1 MSKEITIDNIEL
13 NRFISDEQG
22 KVLSYLRKTFS
33 VSDDDFNDI
42 YQESSTALFLNIR
55 DGKLS
60 NLTSSLS
67 TYFLRVCINQ
77 TLKFIG
83 KRQKVVPLFND
94 STITNKDALRP
105 DKIDELYQLCTED
118 EEAEKVTCLEKI
130 VQSIIESMPDTCK
143 NVFQGYYWDNLTTTT
158 IADMYGF
165 SNANSVKTQKYKCLQ
180 KFRSKYNELKNRIYG

>member
-33 VSDDDFNDI
+33 VSDDDLSDI
-42 YQESSTALFLNIR
+42 YQESSVALFVNIR

-60 NLTSSLS
+60 NLTSTLS
-67 TYFLRVCINQ
+67 TYFLRICINQ

-94 STITNKDALRP
+94 STITNKDAFRS

-118 EEAEKVTCLEKI
+118 EEAEKVARSEKI
-130 VQSIIESMPDTCK
+130 VQNIIDSMQDTCK
-143 NVFQGYYWDNLTTTT
+143 NIFKGYYWDNFTTST
-158 IADMYGF
+158 IADMFGF
-165 SNANSVKTQKYKCLQ
+165 ANANSVKAQKYKCLQ
-180 KFRSKYNELKNRIYG
+180 KFRDKYNELMRKIYE

>member
-1 MSKEITIDNIEL
+1 MAKEITLQNVEL
-13 NRFISDEQG
+13 NHFIAEEKN
-22 KVLSYLRKTFS
+22 KVLTYLRKTFS
-33 VSDDDFNDI
+33 VSDDDLSDI
-42 YQESSTALFLNIR
+42 YQESSVALFMNIR

-77 TLKFIG
+77 TMKFTG
-83 KRQKVVPLFND
+83 KQKKIVPLFDD
-94 STITNKDALRP
+94 SRLTNKDSFRP
-105 DKIDELYQLCTED
+105 DKLDELYQLCTED
-118 EEAEKVTCLEKI
+118 EEAEKVTRSEKI